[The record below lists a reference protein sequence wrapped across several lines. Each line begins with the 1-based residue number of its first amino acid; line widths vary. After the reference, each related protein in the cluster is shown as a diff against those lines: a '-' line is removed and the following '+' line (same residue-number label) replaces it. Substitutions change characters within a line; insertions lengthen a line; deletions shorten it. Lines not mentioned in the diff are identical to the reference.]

1 LALLRQW
8 RGAEPLL
15 HEVARFYRIQLDRHS
30 EAVAYLYQRG
40 VRSLELIEL
49 MRIGYAPG
57 GCLRGWLTQLGHPL
71 PALRQAGLVTGV
83 GYDAYVRRIVF
94 PLEANLYGRSISA
107 AAPPH
112 RFLPGAK
119 GGLYAWDQV
128 RQYPEVILVEG
139 LFDYAM
145 LWEAGFHNVTC
156 SLGAHLNARQ
166 FRQLCDRTRTVYL
179 AFDTDS
185 NGSGQQAAQCLSTSL
200 RERGITARLVSLP
213 EGHDPN
219 SFFVGGG
226 NAQEFH
232 RLLQEASL

>member
-1 LALLRQW
+1 
-8 RGAEPLL
+8 
-15 HEVARFYRIQLDRHS
+15 
-30 EAVAYLYQRG
+30 
-40 VRSLELIEL
+40 
-49 MRIGYAPG
+49 
-57 GCLRGWLTQLGHPL
+57 L

-156 SLGAHLNARQ
+156 SLEPTSMRASSGNCATALEPSIWP
-166 FRQLCDRTRTVYL
+166 LIRTAT
-179 AFDTDS
+179 
-185 NGSGQQAAQCLSTSL
+185 AAVNRPRSASPQ
-200 RERGITARLVSLP
+200 V
-213 EGHDPN
+213 
-219 SFFVGGG
+219 FG
-226 NAQEFH
+226 N
-232 RLLQEASL
+232 EASPLA